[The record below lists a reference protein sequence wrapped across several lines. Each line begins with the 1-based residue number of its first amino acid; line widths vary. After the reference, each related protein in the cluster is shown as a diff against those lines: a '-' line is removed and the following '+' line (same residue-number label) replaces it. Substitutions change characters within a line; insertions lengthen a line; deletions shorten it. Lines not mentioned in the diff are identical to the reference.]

1 MRHLK
6 KGRKFSRKR
15 GVRIAFMKSLAF
27 NLVTKEKIK
36 TTEARAREL
45 RPFIE
50 KFVTRAKID
59 NVNNRRILTAKLGKP
74 AAQKLFAKISPKY
87 KERNGGY
94 VRITKLPSRK
104 SDASKMAI
112 IEFV

>member
-1 MRHLK
+1 
-6 KGRKFSRKR
+6 
-15 GVRIAFMKSLAF
+15 MKSLAF
-27 NLVTKEKIK
+27 ALVKKEKIK

-50 KFVTRAKID
+50 KFVTRAKI
-59 NVNNRRILTAKLGKP
+59 NNIANRRLVAARLGKL
-74 AAQKLFAKISPKY
+74 ATQKLFAKISPKY
-87 KERNGGY
+87 KERKGGY
-94 VRITKLPSRK
+94 TRIIKLPARK